1 MGALKRTDVE
11 RAEIKRM
18 RVHPDFQG
26 RGLGSAILEHLES
39 EARKLGYHTL
49 HLDTTTCQTA
59 AQRLYL
65 KHRYRETGRT
75 VLAGFD
81 TILLEKELE

>member
-1 MGALKRTDVE
+1 
-11 RAEIKRM
+11 M
-18 RVHPDFQG
+18 RVHADFQG
-26 RGLGSAILEHLES
+26 RGFGSAILECLEA

-49 HLDTTTCQTA
+49 HLDTTIQQTA

-65 KHRYRETGRT
+65 KHGYRETGRT

-81 TILLEKELE
+81 TILLEKKLE